1 MSRDEYGVGS
11 ERSLASVEPGAFG
24 MGLPRQHLVE
34 HVADQL
40 AAEPWPAERSKDIAS
55 GEAIGRAIGAE
66 VVAYA
71 ATDNTN
77 VLVPPPAPVGPA
89 FWISSLN
96 PPAPSIRGL
105 YGTRPFALTSGD
117 QFRPLP
123 PPAFGSAT
131 FLAALAEVRSF
142 SDNRTPAQL
151 AIAQFWAARG
161 PAYMNE
167 VAAGMIVAHH
177 RNELDGARI
186 LALANMAGF
195 DAAIGCF
202 DAKFAYWLVRPSTVD
217 PAITLPVGLPNHP
230 SYISGHS
237 CNTSSHAAVLA
248 DAFPSESGRL
258 DAMVEEAGLSR
269 IYGGLHY
276 RFDCEAGQVLGRQV
290 AAPVLSVAPS
300 RRHAI
305 PLD

>member
-276 RFDCEAGQVLGRQV
+276 RFDC
-290 AAPVLSVAPS
+290 
-300 RRHAI
+300 
-305 PLD
+305 